1 MGQDIRFF
9 FVKNKKI
16 IIISLLTASVVV
28 ILALGLGLGIELSK
42 CREKGEVPTSTCK
55 GKCYE
60 PYQDGSN
67 GCQCGALCQNNNNC
81 CHDFEDIC
89 LKPAELW
96 ECTRIRCGEKRLKNS
111 KCHCSDD
118 CLEKGDCCTNYKNI
132 CHGQSK
138 WVSGACDEIA
148 VPSCPAS
155 FSKQPVI
162 LISLD
167 GLRAE
172 YLMTWSKIVPVLD
185 KLKTCGTHSPYMQAI
200 FPTKTFPNH
209 YTIVTGLYAE
219 SHGLIDNS
227 MYDPAFN
234 ASFSLS
240 NSEKS
245 QPRWYLGQPI
255 WLTAMYQGLKAGT
268 FFWPG
273 SDVKINGTFPT
284 IYKDFDSKVPFEE
297 RVHTI
302 MKWLSLPEN
311 ERPHFYTLY
320 LEEPD
325 SSGHTFGPVSGGVI
339 ESLQSVDRIIG
350 QLMNGLKQLNL
361 DRCVNIIVVADHGM
375 DATSCERM
383 EYLNNYIHN
392 VNDLFVYEGA
402 FSRIRQKDLQKPFDP
417 ELLVGNLT
425 CKNTTQKFKPFLKEN
440 LPKRYHYAN
449 SRRIEDVNLVIDAQW
464 LLSRKIGSY
473 TFCNGGNHGYDNDHF
488 SMQAMFLAYGP
499 KFFFKSKIEPFSN
512 VQLYNV
518 LCDLLEIHPA
528 PNNGTHGSMNHMLRK
543 PFYNPNLPQEMSQPE
558 KCPLKFLN
566 PSDNLTCSCNSTD
579 VEEYNKRLNL
589 TTNDVEIAEK
599 THMPLGRPI
608 MLQENEQYCLLH
620 HQGFVSAYS
629 RMKLIPIWTSF
640 TLNKPANA
648 DPLPEMIKDCLRAD
662 VRIPPEDSA
671 KCESYTR
678 DIQITESF
686 LYPPNLAESSSEQYD
701 GLLISNVVPM
711 YPAFKKIWMNFHNI
725 ILKKYA
731 LYYGLINVISGPA
744 FDYNYNGRSDSV
756 NEIIKHVNGTQ
767 IPIPTHYFIII
778 ASCKNGVQ
786 NLLECDAGLQ
796 TISFILPHR
805 PENQDI
811 CRSGQDEIKWTE
823 DFMWLHQS
831 TVTDVEWLTGLDFFH
846 NSNLKVAELLR
857 IKSFPTAA
865 ITRLL

>member
-1 MGQDIRFF
+1 DMQVRWIGD
-9 FVKNKKI
+9 
-16 IIISLLTASVVV
+16 ST
-28 ILALGLGLGIELSK
+28 LALVCAWCVGVFVCVL
-42 CREKGEVPTSTCK
+42 RWVGEVPTSTCK

-132 CHGQSK
+132 CHGNK
-138 WVSGACDEIA
+138 NFVTFKCLG
-148 VPSCPAS
+148 VH

-245 QPRWYLGQPI
+245 QPRWYLGQPVSI
-255 WLTAMYQGLKAGT
+255 SFVMH
-268 FFWPG
+268 F
-273 SDVKINGTFPT
+273 
-284 IYKDFDSKVPFEE
+284 KVPFEE

-311 ERPHFYTLY
+311 E
-320 LEEPD
+320 
-325 SSGHTFGPVSGGVI
+325 
-339 ESLQSVDRIIG
+339 SVDRIIG

-402 FSRIRQKDLQKPFDP
+402 FSRIRQKDLQKPFMNTNGLIKYSDTTFVCHDDVIDLT
-417 ELLVGNLT
+417 LLFTYLQ

-464 LLSRKIGSY
+464 LLSRLALFFKTELISMY
-473 TFCNGGNHGYDNDHF
+473 FCIHSFRNHGYDNDHF

-589 TTNDVEIAEK
+589 TTNDEK

-725 ILKKYA
+725 VLKKYA

-744 FDYNYNGRSDSV
+744 FDYNYNGRFDSV